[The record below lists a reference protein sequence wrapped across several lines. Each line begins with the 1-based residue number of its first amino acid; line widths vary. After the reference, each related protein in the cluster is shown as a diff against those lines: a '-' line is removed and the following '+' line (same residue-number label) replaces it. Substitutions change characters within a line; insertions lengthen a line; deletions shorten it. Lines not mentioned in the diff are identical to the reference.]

1 MSASNR
7 EIRIRVVQPAAGPL
21 DPESAMSMIADAIRS
36 ASGHADL
43 LVLPE
48 LATTQYD
55 IRHHI
60 GQIAPA
66 LDGEQFTELRELA
79 RQAHLVAVV
88 GLVEVE
94 DSALYNSA
102 AVIDADGSL
111 AGVVRKS
118 HLFAGERKVFA
129 AGSTIS
135 PIRTSLG
142 QLGVAVCY
150 DIEFPEV
157 ARTLA
162 LASADM
168 LVVLSANMH
177 PYTDYH
183 LTYAKSRA
191 MENGIPLA
199 LSNWVGQGPRF
210 DFLGRSC
217 IVTAQGQIVADAG
230 SGPGHADA
238 AVILGDPADPDLDY
252 LAHRRPTLYS

>member
-1 MSASNR
+1 MS
-7 EIRIRVVQPAAGPL
+7 L
-21 DPESAMSMIADAIRS
+21 IADAIS
-36 ASGHADL
+36 AASGQADL

-55 IRHHI
+55 IRRHI

-88 GLVEVE
+88 GLVEVA
-94 DSALYNSA
+94 DPVLYNSA

-118 HLFAGERKVFA
+118 HLFAGERRVFA
-129 AGSTIS
+129 AGSTIG

-157 ARTLA
+157 ARSLA
-162 LASADM
+162 VAGAEALI
-168 LVVLSANMH
+168 VISANMH

-191 MENGIPLA
+191 MENGIPVSYTHLT
-199 LSNWVGQGPRF
+199 L
-210 DFLGRSC
+210 
-217 IVTAQGQIVADAG
+217 
-230 SGPGHADA
+230 
-238 AVILGDPADPDLDY
+238 
-252 LAHRRPTLYS
+252 PTKA